1 MDMRHKRRIKIV
13 QNLYTLS
20 FHTKKNSRKFLND
33 LDEKTKKIIKQ
44 KSKIHKLIEKYAS
57 KFPIDHIAKIDLAIL
72 ELSIYELLFEK
83 KEPPKVIIDEGV
95 ELAKEL
101 GGDRSFAF
109 INAILGK
116 VFQEKYEK

>member
-1 MDMRHKRRIKIV
+1 MDLRHIQRIKIT
-13 QNLYTLS
+13 QNLYALS
-20 FHTKKNSRKFLND
+20 FHTKKDSKKFLND
-33 LDEKTKKIIKQ
+33 LDEKTKKIIVQ
-44 KSKIHKLIEKYAS
+44 KSKIHKSIGKYAS

-83 KEPPKVIIDEGV
+83 KEPPKVIIDEAI

-116 VFQEKYEK
+116 VFSEKYEK